1 MNWTN
6 EYWPLLIQAYL
17 AKPEGPK
24 SQWSRW
30 AVDLAM
36 ELHLRPADIADRMK
50 TIDTHATPAVER
62 LLTHYKAHP
71 RRLQRDADSLH
82 SMAGFGASAAFYDG
96 VETAAQGFEAL
107 YRPTGGTPYTPAMLI
122 IMLDLYFRLIPA
134 TMVETTPEV
143 RDMARRTR
151 LTEAEVTEVL
161 HTYLY
166 VDPASRKRSDDAL
179 AAFSPL
185 TALCAS
191 TWHSLADGDPATV
204 ASEAQKFYE
213 YYRL

>member
-185 TALCAS
+185 TALCA
-191 TWHSLADGDPATV
+191 TT
-204 ASEAQKFYE
+204 
-213 YYRL
+213 